1 MEIEEQDTTMAST
14 KQDGTAAA
22 AAAAEQLGSMSLG
35 ASAEKKDSETNTKNG
50 TPTTPTK
57 KLCSAC
63 GEKSDTLMKCRACK
77 CVWYCDKD
85 CQNKHWKE
93 HKKECKPIK
102 KVLDERGGKLNLGIE
117 EDLGPLATLPPQEEC
132 PICMHVP
139 PIHPTLQPYYPCCGK
154 TICGGCEHHHRI
166 QTEKLNAKRVQ
177 RKQPPLPRSCAFC
190 RTAVPESKEEYLAR
204 LRKRAELEDPRALHN
219 MGMNYGY
226 GDFGLS
232 VDQAKC
238 IDLLRQAAHL
248 GCPDALY
255 QLGTFNYHGRMG
267 LRQDKKEGFKYWER
281 AAEGGF
287 VPSLHNLGCTEV
299 DNRNIVDAM
308 RHWRLS
314 ASGGYKKSMEA
325 LIRYFEL
332 GYLRHVDLA
341 EVVLAFYVA
350 RAEMKSE
357 GRDQYIEHL
366 KKIGKYEAE
375 YDL

>member
-1 MEIEEQDTTMAST
+1 
-14 KQDGTAAA
+14 
-22 AAAAEQLGSMSLG
+22 
-35 ASAEKKDSETNTKNG
+35 
-50 TPTTPTK
+50 
-57 KLCSAC
+57 
-63 GEKSDTLMKCRACK
+63 
-77 CVWYCDKD
+77 
-85 CQNKHWKE
+85 
-93 HKKECKPIK
+93 
-102 KVLDERGGKLNLGIE
+102 
-117 EDLGPLATLPPQEEC
+117 
-132 PICMHVP
+132 
-139 PIHPTLQPYYPCCGK
+139 
-154 TICGGCEHHHRI
+154 
-166 QTEKLNAKRVQ
+166 
-177 RKQPPLPRSCAFC
+177 
-190 RTAVPESKEEYLAR
+190 
-204 LRKRAELEDPRALHN
+204 